1 MGEKKDSPHY
11 IHKRN
16 EGFLLLILV
25 FSLLLPLGIGAA
37 GQKSKYPSTPEGVV
51 QQFCQLDAE
60 GKRLS
65 GDTLA
70 EITKFV
76 AWEEIGGE
84 VIFIIDSFNVGKA
97 TIDGNKASVPVDYRI
112 IGSTDSIQFLEP
124 SPKRMNPYIYKLIR
138 SNGVWKIDAPL
149 SAPHV
154 HWKTAIA
161 HLRLLQKD
169 ESPRSKQLES
179 IINEI
184 CKARGKFT
192 KTQE

>member
-1 MGEKKDSPHY
+1 MGEKKIAPHY
-11 IHKRN
+11 IHERN
-16 EGFLLLILV
+16 GGFLLLVLV
-25 FSLLLPLGIGAA
+25 FSVLLPLGIGVAD
-37 GQKSKYPSTPEGVV
+37 QKSKYPATPGGVV

-65 GDTLA
+65 SDTMA

-76 AWEEIGGE
+76 TWEEIGGE

-97 TIDGNKASVPVDYRI
+97 TIDGNKASVPVDYRT
-112 IGSTDSIQFLEP
+112 IGSTDTIQFSEP
-124 SPKRMNPYIYKLIR
+124 SPKWANPYIYRLIKK
-138 SNGVWKIDAPL
+138 NGVWKIDAPV

-161 HLRLLQKD
+161 HLRALQRD

-184 CKARGKFT
+184 FKATEKLNNI
-192 KTQE
+192 

>member
-1 MGEKKDSPHY
+1 MGEKKNSPHY

-16 EGFLLLILV
+16 GGFLLLVLV
-25 FSLLLPLGIGAA
+25 FLLLLPLGIGVAD
-37 GQKSKYPSTPEGVV
+37 QKSKYPATPEGVV

-76 AWEEIGGE
+76 NWKEAGAE
-84 VIFIIDSFNVGKA
+84 VMFVIVSFKVGKA
-97 TIDGNKASVPVDYRI
+97 TIDGNKASVPVDYRT
-112 IGSTDSIQFLEP
+112 IGSTDSIQFSEP

-138 SNGVWKIDAPL
+138 SNGVWKIDAPI

-184 CKARGKFT
+184 LKKRGMLNKP
-192 KTQE
+192 KE